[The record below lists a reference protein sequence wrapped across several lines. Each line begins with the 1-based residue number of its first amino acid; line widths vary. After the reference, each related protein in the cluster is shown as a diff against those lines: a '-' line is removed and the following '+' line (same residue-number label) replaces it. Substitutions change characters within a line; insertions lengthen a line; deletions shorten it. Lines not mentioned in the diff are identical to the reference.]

1 MSPFITIK
9 HIVTESNHIPIT
21 NYLLDHLN
29 VRIKITTNQTITKNG
44 E

>member
-21 NYLLDHLN
+21 NYLIDHWN
-29 VRIKITTNQTITKNG
+29 VRIKITTNQTIIKNG

>member
-9 HIVTESNHIPIT
+9 YIVTESNYIPIT
-21 NYLLDHLN
+21 NYLINHWN

>member
-9 HIVTESNHIPIT
+9 HIVAESDHIPIT
-21 NYLLDHLN
+21 NYIINHWN
-29 VRIKITTNQTITKNG
+29 VRIKITSNKEIIKNG